1 MRPVSTSTT
10 GRPVQTGRRRLAVV
24 LTVVA
29 VLVQLVVLYDPS
41 PAGGGDIPFADKVV
55 HALVFGM
62 PVALAGWA
70 RLRWV
75 WVAALM
81 AVHAPVSEIVQ
92 GLALPTRSGD
102 PFDVAADLIG
112 VVLGALVA
120 RRLSG
125 VSGAPP
131 SRW

>member
-1 MRPVSTSTT
+1 MSTSTT
-10 GRPVQTGRRRLAVV
+10 GRPVQTGRRCLAVV

-70 RLRWV
+70 RVRWG
-75 WVAALM
+75 WVAAVI

-102 PFDVAADLIG
+102 PFDVVADLVG
-112 VVLGALVA
+112 VALGALVA
-120 RRLSG
+120 CRLSR
-125 VSGAPP
+125 VSGAPS

>member
-1 MRPVSTSTT
+1 MSTSTT
-10 GRPVQTGRRRLAVV
+10 GRPVQTGRRPLAVV
-24 LTVVA
+24 LTGVA

-70 RLRWV
+70 GLRWV
-75 WVAALM
+75 WVAAVV

-92 GLALPTRSGD
+92 GLALPARSGD
-102 PFDVAADLIG
+102 PFDVVADLVG

-120 RRLSG
+120 RRLSR
-125 VSGAPP
+125 VSGAP
-131 SRW
+131 SRRW